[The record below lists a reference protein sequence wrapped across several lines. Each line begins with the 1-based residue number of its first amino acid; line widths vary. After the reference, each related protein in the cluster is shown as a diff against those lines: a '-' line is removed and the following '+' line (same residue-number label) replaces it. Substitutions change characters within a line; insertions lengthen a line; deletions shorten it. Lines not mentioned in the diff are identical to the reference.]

1 MSEEDKFYEQKYP
14 RHTFYVSKEDIYKVE
29 DIATA
34 LKRKEGRKTDKS
46 DLVREAI
53 KDLIEKYRRYL

>member
-1 MSEEDKFYEQKYP
+1 MVKEKKSYESKYP
-14 RHTFYVSKEDIYKVE
+14 RHTFYISKEDIYKVE

-46 DLVREAI
+46 DLIREAI
-53 KDLIEKYRRYL
+53 KDLIEKYKKYL